1 LTRNEKNGNGVRN
14 GNGKAPYLGVCPI
27 CGDFEIISFHHLYP
41 RWIWPE
47 EADEHCE
54 KMGRGCHDE
63 EEVVNKKLEAAI
75 LRLHSFAFEKT
86 FNEFKDNGGRIS
98 DERIEEIALQRAI
111 GNFSIEPPILG
122 SKGRLKIKKLIRRKA
137 KGQCLSIIEH

>member
-1 LTRNEKNGNGVRN
+1 MTRNEKNGNGVRN

-41 RWIWPE
+41 RWIWPKE
-47 EADEHCE
+47 TDEHCE

-63 EEVVNKKLEAAI
+63 EEIANKKLEAAL

-86 FNEFKDNGGRIS
+86 FNEFKENGGRIS
-98 DERIEEIALQRAI
+98 DERIEEIALQSYRKLLNRATDPWI
-111 GNFSIEPPILG
+111 Q
-122 SKGRLKIKKLIRRKA
+122 RKIKSKKA
-137 KGQCLSIIEH
+137 KPKRSKRAMPKYY